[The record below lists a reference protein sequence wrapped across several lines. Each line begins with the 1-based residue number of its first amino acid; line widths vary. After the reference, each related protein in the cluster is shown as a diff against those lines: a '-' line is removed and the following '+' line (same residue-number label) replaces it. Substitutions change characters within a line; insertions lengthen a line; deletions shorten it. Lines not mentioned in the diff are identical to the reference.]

1 MNDSISNTADACA
14 DRKIDPV
21 DYAIISQGLVSV
33 AREMG
38 VKLVRSAFSSIVREA
53 ADASASLLD
62 QTGNVVSQAELI
74 PMQLGP
80 MSDIFKSCSEAFPVD
95 QLVEGDFYITN
106 DPFSGGQ
113 HLPDIFIFL
122 PVFYQGTLVAF
133 AATVAHHLDLGG
145 GNPGLTC
152 DAADIHAEGFRIP
165 PSKYNLERDWNGGNL
180 ERLFSA
186 NIRVPAQTIG
196 DINAQFAAGA
206 IGIKRVR
213 ELCGKYGVDK
223 LWAVMSEFQDYS
235 ERRFV
240 AALGKIAEGEYYGED
255 AVDDDGLSDEPL
267 RVRVKLIV
275 KPDSIEVDF
284 EGTCKQVIRNLNCPL
299 SSTKSA
305 AISAIKSA
313 LTGADIPFNEGV
325 KRPIK
330 ITAPMGSLLNPAYP
344 APVRARMEAGYRA
357 YNAVMKALA
366 QAAPNR
372 VIAGGSDT
380 TTAVTIGHFSENGY
394 SIYLE
399 VFGGGYGASSR
410 KDGCNGVDAPLSN
423 CANIPIESADLDY
436 RHFRITGYGLLPDSG
451 GKGAHRGGL
460 GFFRRFEIL
469 ADDVNFASY
478 SDRYR
483 IAPYGL
489 FGGDD
494 GSVGRC
500 ELLRDGEITQIA
512 SKDALELRK
521 SDILTI
527 YTSGGGGYGNP
538 AERSPALMEY
548 DKRNGYVSEAG
559 HSRSRPPNLA
569 VSSR

>member
-1 MNDSISNTADACA
+1 MNDTNNNAINVGADQN
-14 DRKIDPV
+14 INPV

-62 QTGNVVSQAELI
+62 QAGNVVSQAELI

-80 MSDIFKSCSEAFPVD
+80 MSDIFKSCSEAFPIN

-122 PVFYQGTLVAF
+122 PVFYEGVLVAF
-133 AATVAHHLDLGG
+133 AATVAHHIDLGG

-165 PSKYNLERDWNGGNL
+165 PSKYNLECDWNGGNL

-186 NIRVPAQTIG
+186 NIRVPTQTIG
-196 DINAQFAAGA
+196 DINAQFAASA
-206 IGIKRVR
+206 IGIARVR
-213 ELCGKYGVDK
+213 ELCRKYGIRK
-223 LWAVMSEFQDYS
+223 LWDVMREFQDYS

-240 AALGKIAEGEYYGED
+240 AALGGIAEGEYYGED
-255 AVDDDGLSDEPL
+255 AVDDDGLTDDPL
-267 RVRVKLIV
+267 RVCVKLTV
-275 KPDSIEVDF
+275 KSDSIEVNF
-284 EGTCKQVIRNLNCPL
+284 AGTCRQVSRNLNCPL
-299 SSTKSA
+299 ASTKSA
-305 AISAIKSA
+305 AISAIKSV
-313 LTGADIPFNEGV
+313 LTDADIPFNEGV

-330 ITAPMGSLLNPAYP
+330 ITAPIGSLLNPTYP

-357 YNAVMKALA
+357 YNAVMKALS
-366 QAAPNR
+366 QATPNR
-372 VIAGGSDT
+372 VIAGGADT
-380 TTAVTIGHFSENGY
+380 TTVLTLGHFSEAGY
-394 SIYLE
+394 SIYME
-399 VFGGGYGASSR
+399 VFGGGYGASPR

-436 RHFRITGYGLLPDSG
+436 RHFRIIGYGLLPDSG
-451 GKGAHRGGL
+451 GKGTQRGGL
-460 GFFRRFEIL
+460 GFFRRFQIL
-469 ADDVNFASY
+469 ADKVNFATY

-500 ELLRDGEITQIA
+500 ELLRNGKIKQIA

-521 SDILTI
+521 GDILTI
-527 YTSGGGGYGNP
+527 YTPGGGGYGDP
-538 AERSPALMEY
+538 SERSMTLIEN
-548 DKRNGYVSEAG
+548 DKQNGYVS
-559 HSRSRPPNLA
+559 S
-569 VSSR
+569 